1 MAEPSD
7 ASTSEARPKIPREP
21 TPRAEAPRILLSAPQ
36 RESAVVDI
44 ARQLLSQLLS
54 GRLSPG
60 TRLPSERQLA
70 ESLAVGR
77 STIREALKALD
88 VLGIIEVRQGDGT
101 YLKQSTSSLLPSAIE
116 WGLMLGQP
124 QVLDLIEARR
134 HIETIIAELAAE
146 RADDQAVAELAERLE
161 EMRAA
166 PDGAAFVEADVAFHL
181 TLANAAGNSVLNDI
195 LGSIRSLL
203 RVWIRRAIQEVGGT
217 DTTIDEHAA
226 VLSAVRER
234 APEAAAEAMRAH
246 MRAAGARLERSLRD
260 R

>member
-1 MAEPSD
+1 MVEPSN
-7 ASTSEARPKIPREP
+7 ASTGEARPKSPREP
-21 TPRAEAPRILLSAPQ
+21 TPRAETPQILLSAPQ

-54 GRLSPG
+54 GQLSPG

-134 HIETIIAELAAE
+134 HIETIIAGLAAE
-146 RADDQAVAELAERLE
+146 RADDQAVAELAEHLE

-166 PDGAAFVEADVAFHL
+166 PDSAAFVEADVAFHL

-203 RVWIRRAIQEVGGT
+203 RVWIRRAIHEVGST
-217 DTTIDEHAA
+217 DTTIAEHAA
-226 VLSAVRER
+226 ILTAVRER
-234 APEAAAEAMRAH
+234 VPEAAAEAMRAH

-260 R
+260 H